1 MKNTNQLILYIY
13 SNNFNN
19 LKYNLNI
26 SEINAKYI
34 LYIYRIIKMNNYQCI
49 FAYIK
54 AERR

>member
-1 MKNTNQLILYIY
+1 MKNINQLILYIY

-34 LYIYRIIKMNNYQCI
+34 LYIYRIIKMFINVFSLI
-49 FAYIK
+49 LK
-54 AERR
+54 LKDDE

>member
-1 MKNTNQLILYIY
+1 MKNINQLILYIY

>member
-1 MKNTNQLILYIY
+1 MKNINQLILYIY

-26 SEINAKYI
+26 SEINAKHI
-34 LYIYRIIKMNNYQCI
+34 LYRIIKMNNYQCI